1 MLDPV
6 LSLPP
11 DRPPPSLTE
20 SLSHSCRSY
29 KFKPTPAPSV
39 EVTSFY
45 FSESSPKSCTTAP
58 FILKSLNISN
68 VSVLPQSTP
77 QEQTLK
83 VTMSE
88 VSSTPSPL
96 VANTLPMP
104 PSVLKCSSPDHSP
117 ASAWSLSTVEVSSSK
132 FNPPK
137 RSLSKILPSVP
148 ALSLETSK
156 LNLFP
161 PTPIRLHRND
171 RPDSRKSI
179 RFHICSKLHQS

>member
-1 MLDPV
+1 MLDPM

-11 DRPPPSLTE
+11 DQLLPSLTE
-20 SLSHSCRSY
+20 SHSHSCQSY
-29 KFKPTPAPSV
+29 EFKPTPAPSV
-39 EVTSFY
+39 EVMSFY
-45 FSESSPKSCTTAP
+45 FLELSPKSCTTAP

-77 QEQTLK
+77 QEQMLK

-96 VANTLPMP
+96 VANAPPMP

-117 ASAWSLSTVEVSSSK
+117 ASAWSLLTVEVSSSK
-132 FNPPK
+132 FDPPK
-137 RSLSKILPSVP
+137 RSLSEILPSVP
-148 ALSLETSK
+148 VLSLETSE

-161 PTPIRLHRND
+161 PTPICLHHND
-171 RPDSRKSI
+171 HPDSRKSI
-179 RFHICSKLHQS
+179 RFCIRSKLHRS